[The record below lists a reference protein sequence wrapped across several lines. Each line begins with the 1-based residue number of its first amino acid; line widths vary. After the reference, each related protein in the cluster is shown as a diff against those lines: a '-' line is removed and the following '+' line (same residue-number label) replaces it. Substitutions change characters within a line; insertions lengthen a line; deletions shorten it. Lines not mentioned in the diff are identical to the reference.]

1 MKMKTYFKSILVAF
15 LLVMFTVSCNDYLD
29 VPVESNVTEED
40 VYSTYKGYQGFVDYM
55 YTLII
60 DYNRHALTTTGNIGG
75 EVIGSGT
82 MGWTSGYKA
91 MRGTYQEWI
100 GNQLHSNYNAS
111 AENNAITGSA
121 PTGEWPDSWKGIRA
135 ANKALPTS
143 ICYKAPKKKKISFLV
158 RHIFSGLISI
168 LRLFKPGAECL
179 I

>member
-82 MGWTSGYKA
+82 MGWTSGTKPC
-91 MRGTYQEWI
+91 
-100 GNQLHSNYNAS
+100 
-111 AENNAITGSA
+111 AEH
-121 PTGEWPDSWKGIRA
+121 IR
-135 ANKALPTS
+135 
-143 ICYKAPKKKKISFLV
+143 
-158 RHIFSGLISI
+158 SGLVTSCTPTTMPLPKRI
-168 LRLFKPGAECL
+168 L
-179 I
+179 